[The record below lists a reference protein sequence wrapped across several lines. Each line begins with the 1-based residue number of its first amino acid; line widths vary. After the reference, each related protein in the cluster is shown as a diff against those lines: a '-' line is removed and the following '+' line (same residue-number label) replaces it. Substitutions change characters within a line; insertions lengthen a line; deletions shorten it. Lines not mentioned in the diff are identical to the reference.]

1 MKKRL
6 LSMLLGLGM
15 FVSMFSFS
23 FAQDI
28 RSQAQILAD
37 ILDMEVQEVYDLRDS
52 NKMIHDIAKDKDV
65 LDKFLEESL
74 ENKELILDKMVEDS
88 KLTKEEAKDI
98 LEKIKTNYENKEFNM
113 GQGFDCGLN
122 MGQYNRRQ
130 DGMGNQNGRGFFNNS
145 KQRGQ
150 NNNGCQYGNENQRQR
165 RNQNK

>member
-6 LSMLLGLGM
+6 LSMVLGLGM

-37 ILDMEVQEVYDLRDS
+37 ILDMEVEEVYDLRDS
-52 NKMIHDIAKDKDV
+52 NQTIHDIAKDKDV
-65 LDKFLEESL
+65 LDEFLEESL
-74 ENKELILDKMVEDS
+74 ENKELVLDKMVEDS

-98 LEKIKTNYENKEFNM
+98 LEKIKTNYENGEFNM
-113 GQGFDCGLN
+113 GQGFGYGLN
-122 MGQYNRRQ
+122 MGQYNGRK
-130 DGMGNQNGRGFFNNS
+130 DGTGEGKGFGKNS
-145 KQRGQ
+145 KQRGNQ
-150 NNNGCQYGNENQRQR
+150 NNECPYGNENQRQR